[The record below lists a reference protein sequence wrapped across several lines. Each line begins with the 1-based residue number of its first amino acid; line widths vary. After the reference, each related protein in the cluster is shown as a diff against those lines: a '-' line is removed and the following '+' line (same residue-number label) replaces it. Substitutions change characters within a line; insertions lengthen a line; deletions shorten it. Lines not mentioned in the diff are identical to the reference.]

1 MRVKPKSLIWD
12 TGEIIPALSVL
23 SDPVLLGQSQAGQTV
38 LSTLPVPPYMVIRS
52 NLALLCHAELKSP
65 TTDPSELILIL
76 FTADHM
82 KLSYNKRS
90 FVPIKCH
97 KCFPIKQTTM
107 THH

>member
-76 FTADHM
+76 FTEKAFANAFSYSVNQY
-82 KLSYNKRS
+82 LSWHLYKVNDP
-90 FVPIKCH
+90 FFLVGC
-97 KCFPIKQTTM
+97 
-107 THH
+107 

>member
-52 NLALLCHAELKSP
+52 NLALLCDAELKSP

-76 FTADHM
+76 FTEKAFANTFSYSVNQY
-82 KLSYNKRS
+82 LSWHLYKVNDPFFLIS
-90 FVPIKCH
+90 C
-97 KCFPIKQTTM
+97 
-107 THH
+107 